1 MSAFVHLHAHSYY
14 SLLDGC
20 PSPAELAQA
29 AAQAGYSALALTD
42 HDALYGAIEFYDA
55 CHEVGIRP
63 IVGLELTVAPGE
75 ASSNAPLTLVSD
87 QVSRK
92 SRGAD
97 QAMDSG
103 ASLVLLARDLP
114 GYANLCRLSSAL
126 QTRPDREAAIQRGM
140 PTSELEGRTEGLIAL
155 CGGKRGRLAHL
166 MRAGRVREAEATA
179 RAWLEYFAR
188 DSFFVELQIQ
198 TPGDSKFADSLTDL
212 ARRLGVGT
220 VATNNVHYLTRGDA
234 GQCRLLSAIGS
245 LQPLERTP
253 PRPGLH
259 LAHPDEMRA
268 AFAQFP
274 EALANT
280 AAIAERCRLEL
291 PLGRPVFPQI
301 ELSAGQT
308 PLDELRA
315 QSQAGAEKRYGAV
328 TEAVRGRL
336 EHELAIIDS
345 TGYTPL
351 FLIVADIVRYGRDQ
365 GVPINLRGSA
375 AGSLVIYCLGV
386 SAVDPL
392 ALDLQFERFLNPERR
407 DPPDIDLDL
416 CSRRRDE
423 VIQYVYQRYGQDR
436 VATIC
441 TFARLRARSAWR
453 EVAKAYR
460 LPQERTDAVANEIP
474 RFWHP
479 GMGPEVVTAKERLLK
494 AARDDRERDAL
505 AAAWALDGHPRHLSL
520 HPGGVVIA
528 PRPLTELAPLQLATK
543 GVIIT
548 QYDLHS
554 IERLGLVKIDLLG
567 IRALTVIAESV
578 GLVQRK
584 QPGFTR
590 ESIPSV
596 DPATGDLLS
605 RADTIGCFQ
614 VESPGMRR
622 TLLELDAHY
631 LEDVAVAMA
640 LFKPGP
646 LRGGLKDAFVRRH
659 RGQEEVRYLHPAL
672 EPVLESTHGVVLYQE
687 QVLRIAH
694 DLAGFSLGEADRL
707 RRAIAHLGH
716 GEEMMPLREEFI
728 LRVGQVSQVPPDAA
742 ERLWELMASFAGY
755 GFLKAH
761 AASYATVAYQTAY
774 LKAHYPAEFMT
785 AVLGNWGGYYPQRV
799 YLEEARCMGLEL
811 RPPHINHSKRRFALG
826 YESEG
831 RALLWM
837 GLGQVRELTRKT
849 IAAILKAR
857 QERPFGSLDDLLQ
870 RARPR
875 RAEGEN
881 LVKAGALDGLGT
893 GRKAL
898 LSELAGRAPGAPL
911 QLALPWTEAP
921 EKEFTPAEKLALE
934 VETLAWPVSAHP
946 LAPFAEAL
954 AARGLVTSDRLVE
967 NAGRQVMVAGARLH
981 LWGERRGRL
990 SLEDEAGFFR
1000 LRLPPGQR
1008 LRPGSLGK
1016 LGPYWA
1022 QGRVHVDRAGD
1033 ATVLVERIEP
1043 L

>member
-1 MSAFVHLHAHSYY
+1 MSTFVHLHAHSYY

-29 AAQAGYSALALTD
+29 AAKAGYSALALTD
-42 HDALYGAIEFYDA
+42 HNALYGAIEFYDA
-55 CHEVGIRP
+55 CQKVGIRP
-63 IVGLELTVAPGE
+63 IIGLELTVAPDRE
-75 ASSNAPLTLVSD
+75 SSKVPLTMD
-87 QVSRK
+87 FDGAARK
-92 SRGAD
+92 HREAD
-97 QAMDSG
+97 LATGPG
-103 ASLVLLARDLP
+103 ASLVLLAQDMP

-126 QTRPDREAAIQRGM
+126 QSRPDREAAVKRGL
-140 PTSELEGRTEGLIAL
+140 PISELEGKAGGLIAL
-155 CGGKRGRLAHL
+155 AGGGRGRLAHL
-166 MRAGRVREAEATA
+166 LRAGHGREAEATA
-179 RAWLEYFAR
+179 TAWLEHFGR
-188 DSFFVELQIQ
+188 DSFFIELQIQ
-198 TPGDSKFADSLTDL
+198 APGDPGLAARLADL
-212 ARRLGVGT
+212 ARRLGVRT
-220 VATNNVHYLTRGDA
+220 VATNDVHYLTPSDA
-234 GQCRLLSAIGS
+234 GKCRLLNAIGS
-245 LQPLERTP
+245 LQPLDRAP

-259 LAHPDEMRA
+259 LAHPEEMQA
-268 AFAQFP
+268 AFHQFP

-280 AAIAERCRLEL
+280 SAIAERCRLKL
-291 PLGRPVFPQI
+291 PLGRPVFPLI

-308 PLDELRA
+308 PLEELRV
-315 QSQAGAEKRYGAV
+315 QSLAGAEKRYGAV
-328 TEAVRGRL
+328 TEFVRGRL
-336 EHELAIIDS
+336 EREIAIIDGA
-345 TGYTPL
+345 GYTPL
-351 FLIVADIVRYGRDQ
+351 FLIVADIVRYAHAQ
-365 GVPINLRGSA
+365 SVPINLRGSA

-423 VIQYVYQRYGQDR
+423 VIQYVYRRYGRDR

-441 TFARLRARSAWR
+441 TYARLRARSAWR

-460 LPQERTDAVANEIP
+460 LPQKRTDAVAKEIP

-479 GMGPEVVTAKERLLK
+479 GMGPEIVATQERLLA
-494 AARDDRERDAL
+494 AARDVREREAL
-505 AAAWALDGHPRHLSL
+505 AAAWELDGHPRHLSL

-543 GVIIT
+543 GVIVT

-567 IRALTVIAESV
+567 IRALTVVAESI
-578 GLVQRK
+578 GMVQRK
-584 QPGFTR
+584 KPGFSR
-590 ESIPSV
+590 ESIPSD
-596 DPATGDLLS
+596 DPATGGLLA
-605 RADTIGCFQ
+605 RAETIGCFQ

-622 TLLELDAHY
+622 TLFELGAHC
-631 LEDVAVAMA
+631 LEDLAVAMA

-659 RGQEEVRYLHPAL
+659 RGQEVVHYLHPAL

-728 LRVGQVSQVPPDAA
+728 QRVGQVSQVPPDVA

-785 AVLGNWGGYYPQRV
+785 AVLGNWGGYYPQHV
-799 YLEEARCMGLEL
+799 YLEEARRMGLEL
-811 RPPHINHSKRRFALG
+811 RPPHINHSQRQFALDH
-826 YESEG
+826 ELEG
-831 RALLWM
+831 RPLLWM
-837 GLGQVRELTRKT
+837 GLGQVRALTRKT
-849 IAAILKAR
+849 ISAILKAR

-870 RARPR
+870 RAKPR
-875 RAEGEN
+875 RAEAEN
-881 LVKAGALDGLGT
+881 LIKTGALDGLGA

-898 LSELAGRAPGAPL
+898 LSELEGRAPGAPL
-911 QLALPWTEAP
+911 QLALPWAKVP
-921 EKEFTPAEKLALE
+921 EEEFTLAEKLALE
-934 VETLAWPVSAHP
+934 VEMLGWPVSAHP
-946 LAPFAEAL
+946 LVPFAEAL
-954 AARGLVTSDRLVE
+954 AARGLVTSDGLVE
-967 NAGRQVMVAGARLH
+967 NAGRRVMVAGARLRF
-981 LWGERRGRL
+981 WGERRGHL

-1000 LRLPPGQR
+1000 LRLPSGQH
-1008 LRPGSLGK
+1008 LQSGSLGK

-1022 QGRVHVDRAGD
+1022 QGRVQVDRAGD
-1033 ATVLVERIEP
+1033 ATVLVEKIEP